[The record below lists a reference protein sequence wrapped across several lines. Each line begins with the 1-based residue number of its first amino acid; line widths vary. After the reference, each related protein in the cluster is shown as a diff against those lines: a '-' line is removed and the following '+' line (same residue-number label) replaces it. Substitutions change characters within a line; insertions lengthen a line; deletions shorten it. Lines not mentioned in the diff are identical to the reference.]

1 MGMKLRDILLLL
13 KTLEDSDFKDL
24 TIIELGE
31 QELKLWQQDFSN
43 IYIKNWII
51 TQPRLWPV
59 PPPRNRMGFYSKD
72 FFNYY
77 FKECIS
83 IDFDCHCNKSIKVNL
98 ENDVFK
104 QNIDKQFDILTNI
117 GTTEHV
123 GQIMTTTHG
132 SKVDEIVTIKK
143 NPQYYTFKNI
153 HNLVKKNGIF
163 FHNLPYAKDKNNLLI
178 HGAYCY
184 NEIFFEQLAD
194 KNNYTILTNK
204 LYTGPERS
212 NFMDAIL
219 IKNTDDEFMTEEEFV
234 KLEGLFETSLKRKN

>member
-1 MGMKLRDILLLL
+1 M
-13 KTLEDSDFKDL
+13 E
-24 TIIELGE
+24 
-31 QELKLWQQDFSN
+31 
-43 IYIKNWII
+43 Y
-51 TQPRLWPV
+51 
-59 PPPRNRMGFYSKD
+59 
-72 FFNYY
+72 
-77 FKECIS
+77 
-83 IDFDCHCNKSIKVNL
+83 
-98 ENDVFK
+98 
-104 QNIDKQFDILTNI
+104 
-117 GTTEHV
+117 
-123 GQIMTTTHG
+123 
-132 SKVDEIVTIKK
+132 
-143 NPQYYTFKNI
+143 
-153 HNLVKKNGIF
+153 F

>member
-83 IDFDCHCNKSIKVNL
+83 IDS
-98 ENDVFK
+98 
-104 QNIDKQFDILTNI
+104 
-117 GTTEHV
+117 
-123 GQIMTTTHG
+123 
-132 SKVDEIVTIKK
+132 
-143 NPQYYTFKNI
+143 
-153 HNLVKKNGIF
+153 
-163 FHNLPYAKDKNNLLI
+163 
-178 HGAYCY
+178 
-184 NEIFFEQLAD
+184 
-194 KNNYTILTNK
+194 
-204 LYTGPERS
+204 
-212 NFMDAIL
+212 
-219 IKNTDDEFMTEEEFV
+219 
-234 KLEGLFETSLKRKN
+234 